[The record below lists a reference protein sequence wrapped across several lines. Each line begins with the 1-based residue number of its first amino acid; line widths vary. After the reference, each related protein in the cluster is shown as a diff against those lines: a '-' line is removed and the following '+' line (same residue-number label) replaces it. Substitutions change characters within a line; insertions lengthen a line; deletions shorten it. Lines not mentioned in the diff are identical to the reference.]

1 VSRGPEPIKIPD
13 FTGRNGDHADQK
25 LTDLGF
31 EVNVSEEN
39 SDSVPKGKVISQ
51 NPSSGKGF
59 RGDKIDLVVSKG
71 PVMVK
76 VPELRAD
83 SVTDATAELTSAG
96 LTIKVVR
103 TALYIGVDRV
113 VRQSPGSG
121 DSIPKGSVVTVYV
134 V

>member
-1 VSRGPEPIKIPD
+1 
-13 FTGRNGDHADQK
+13 
-25 LTDLGF
+25 
-31 EVNVSEEN
+31 
-39 SDSVPKGKVISQ
+39 
-51 NPSSGKGF
+51 
-59 RGDKIDLVVSKG
+59 
-71 PVMVK
+71 MVK
-76 VPELRAD
+76 EPELRAD